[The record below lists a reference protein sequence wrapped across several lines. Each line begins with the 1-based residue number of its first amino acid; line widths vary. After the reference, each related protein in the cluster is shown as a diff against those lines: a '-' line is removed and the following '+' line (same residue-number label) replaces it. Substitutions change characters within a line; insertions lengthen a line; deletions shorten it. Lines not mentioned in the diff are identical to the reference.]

1 MFSPLNFFGKEA
13 TLVVDRVCVCVPQA
27 LSCSIFGAEFPSAV
41 GPKNDVP
48 LQDGHVVTV
57 TSITSNQLISWL
69 LHRMYMTRHMYIY
82 IYMQCACTFFL
93 MDSCHIQSICLYILY
108 AYMHIFVYI
117 IYTHPSCP
125 FLSEPLLSSSEGGK
139 GYGTESKNR
148 KPWRVSGLL

>member
-13 TLVVDRVCVCVPQA
+13 TLVVDRVRVCSPSSIMFHFWCRV
-27 LSCSIFGAEFPSAV
+27 SHCSWFKKWSSAP
-41 GPKNDVP
+41 GRSR
-48 LQDGHVVTV
+48 GHSHFYHFESAHQLAVTPYV
-57 TSITSNQLISWL
+57 YDPT
-69 LHRMYMTRHMYIY
+69 YVY
-82 IYMQCACTFFL
+82 IYMCVCTIFL

-108 AYMHIFVYI
+108 AYMHIFVYT
-117 IYTHPSCP
+117 IYAHPSCP